1 MEQLNSTNLETITGK
16 YRRKV
21 TDVNTIFYVNPEGIK
36 ITVFSPFELIVKEI
50 ATLGIDPE
58 DATISELQYQVSKI
72 FLKDKMDL
80 TFGDNPIY
88 STIELTK
95 TKFYIKNTVIMH
107 HLNELSYWLFDYDA
121 NKMPADMKFDFE
133 LNRKRNA
140 K

>member
-1 MEQLNSTNLETITGK
+1 METITGK
-16 YRRKV
+16 YRRKT
-21 TDVNTIFYVNPEGIK
+21 TDVNTVFYINSEGIK
-36 ITVFSPFELIVKEI
+36 ITVFSSFELIVKEI

-58 DATISELQYQVSKI
+58 DATISELQYQVSEI

-88 STIELTK
+88 STTELTK

-107 HLNELSYWLFDYDA
+107 HLKELSYWLFDYDA

>member
-1 MEQLNSTNLETITGK
+1 MEIIKGK

-21 TDVNTIFYVNPEGIK
+21 TDVNTIFYINPEGVK
-36 ITVFSPFELIVKEI
+36 ITVFSPFELIAKEI
-50 ATLGIDPE
+50 ATLGIDTE
-58 DATISELQYQVSKI
+58 DATISDLQNQVSQI

-88 STIELTK
+88 SSTELTR
-95 TKFYIKNTVIMH
+95 TKFYIKNRVIIF
-107 HLNELSYWLFDYDA
+107 HLKELSYWLFDYDA

-133 LNRKRNA
+133 LNRNRNA

>member
-1 MEQLNSTNLETITGK
+1 METITGK

-21 TDVNTIFYVNPEGIK
+21 TDVNTIFYINPEGIK

-50 ATLGIDPE
+50 ATLGINPE
-58 DATISELQYQVSKI
+58 GATISELQYQVSQI

-80 TFGDNPIY
+80 TFGDNPIF

-95 TKFYIKNTVIMH
+95 TKFYTKNIVIMN
-107 HLNELSYWLFDYDA
+107 HLKELSYWLFDYDA
-121 NKMPADMKFDFE
+121 NKMPTDMKFDFE
-133 LNRKRNA
+133 LNRKRNV

>member
-1 MEQLNSTNLETITGK
+1 METIKGK

-21 TDVNTIFYVNPEGIK
+21 TDVNTIFYINPEGIK

-50 ATLGIDPE
+50 ATLGINPI
-58 DATISELQYQVSKI
+58 DATISELQYKVSEI
-72 FLKDKMDL
+72 SLQDRIDL
-80 TFGDNPIY
+80 TYGDNPIY
-88 STIELTK
+88 SITEFVK
-95 TKFYIKNTVIMH
+95 TKFHTKNIVIMH
-107 HLNELSYWLFDYDA
+107 HLKELSYWLYDYDA

>member
-1 MEQLNSTNLETITGK
+1 METIKGK

-21 TDVNTIFYVNPEGIK
+21 TDVNTIFYINPEGVK
-36 ITVFSPFELIVKEI
+36 ITVFSPFELIAKEI
-50 ATLGIDPE
+50 ATLGIDTE
-58 DATISELQYQVSKI
+58 DATISDLQNQVSQI

-88 STIELTK
+88 SSTELTR
-95 TKFYIKNTVIMH
+95 TKFYIKNRVIIF
-107 HLNELSYWLFDYDA
+107 HLKELSYWLFNYDA

-133 LNRKRNA
+133 LNRNRNA

>member
-1 MEQLNSTNLETITGK
+1 METIKGK

-21 TDVNTIFYVNPEGIK
+21 TDVNTIFYINPEGIK

-50 ATLGIDPE
+50 ATLGINPI

-72 FLKDKMDL
+72 CLQDRVDL
-80 TFGDNPIY
+80 TCGDNPIY
-88 STIELTK
+88 SITELTK
-95 TKFYIKNTVIMH
+95 TKFYTKNIVIMH
-107 HLNELSYWLFDYDA
+107 HLKELSYWLYDYDA